1 MMEFSWR
8 FIWPQSP
15 CSQLLFQSIFLRT
28 SDANLSFCSK
38 ATHPKKVSIFKPLK
52 FQRGKPWIHCDSS
65 PQCLCGFLTSVKVC
79 FSSVALSSCSLPVCD
94 VSFQRLGGL
103 KGFDWAMGHLLGWFL
118 FVFWFEASASFP
130 FLRLDCIPNLSW
142 LCLCETFAAHLSF
155 WDWDW
160 DFMYLDLQLVEIL
173 KPFLPLGFA
182 LGVPSCDVSKG
193 SSVFSVLSESSFGTV
208 SSDPV
213 LVIIIMSW
221 SLPSESPHCYNLFS
235 ALVFSWANTADE
247 GDRVGR
253 NIQMNIWL
261 LGNLAYSGIVT
272 SEVM

>member
-130 FLRLDCIPNLSW
+130 FLRLDCTPNLSW
-142 LCLCETFAAHLSF
+142 LCLCSPSLLLRLGLRFYVSRSSTCRNFKTFSPPWFCLRGPKLWCQQRKLS
-155 WDWDW
+155 
-160 DFMYLDLQLVEIL
+160 L
-173 KPFLPLGFA
+173 
-182 LGVPSCDVSKG
+182 
-193 SSVFSVLSESSFGTV
+193 
-208 SSDPV
+208 
-213 LVIIIMSW
+213 
-221 SLPSESPHCYNLFS
+221 
-235 ALVFSWANTADE
+235 
-247 GDRVGR
+247 
-253 NIQMNIWL
+253 
-261 LGNLAYSGIVT
+261 
-272 SEVM
+272 